1 MFAPKSFKKLPATA
15 REVYL
20 NKLKLDELAMYNP
33 FETTF
38 LNGLQ
43 VLSHPEFED
52 FYRVLNSLRVMDDNG
67 MYQPRQ
73 TEDLKKDIIKTSRQE
88 AFIEL
93 LYNTEAPDKD
103 LYLETLKEKLMI
115 NLVNLLIDP
124 EIPTDRNLSGP
135 EIYQVKETFK
145 QMLASS

>member
-93 LYNTEAPDKD
+93 LYNTETLDKD

>member
-93 LYNTEAPDKD
+93 LYNTETPDKD

>member
-20 NKLKLDELAMYNP
+20 NKLRLDELSAYNP

-52 FYRVLNSLRVMDDNG
+52 FYRVINSLRVMDDNG
-67 MYQPRQ
+67 LYQPKQ
-73 TEDLKKDIIKTSRQE
+73 TEDLKKDIIKISRQE
-88 AFIEL
+88 TFVEL
-93 LYNTEAPDKD
+93 LYNTEMPEKD
-103 LYLETLKEKLMI
+103 LYIETLKEKLMI
-115 NLVNLLIDP
+115 NLANLLIDP

-135 EIYQVKETFK
+135 EIYQVKEIFK
-145 QMLASS
+145 QMLESA

>member
-20 NKLKLDELAMYNP
+20 NKLRLDELAMYNP

-88 AFIEL
+88 TFIEL
-93 LYNTEAPDKD
+93 LYNTETPDKD

>member
-20 NKLKLDELAMYNP
+20 NKLRLDELAMYNP

-93 LYNTEAPDKD
+93 LYNTETPDKD

>member
-20 NKLKLDELAMYNP
+20 NKLRLDELATYNP

-93 LYNTEAPDKD
+93 LYNTETPDKD

-115 NLVNLLIDP
+115 NLANLLIDP

-145 QMLASS
+145 QMLASA

>member
-20 NKLKLDELAMYNP
+20 NKLKLDELALYNP

-93 LYNTEAPDKD
+93 LYNTETPDKD

>member
-93 LYNTEAPDKD
+93 LYNAETPDKN

>member
-88 AFIEL
+88 TFIEL
-93 LYNTEAPDKD
+93 LYNTETPDKD

-145 QMLASS
+145 QMLASA

>member
-38 LNGLQ
+38 LSGLQ

-93 LYNTEAPDKD
+93 LYNTETPDKD

>member
-93 LYNTEAPDKD
+93 LYNTETPDKN
-103 LYLETLKEKLMI
+103 LYIETLKEKLMI

>member
-93 LYNTEAPDKD
+93 LYNTETPDKNV
-103 LYLETLKEKLMI
+103 YLETLKEKLMI